1 MTTTPTPAAC
11 PTCGRTIDAP
21 KQGRPSKHDER
32 AALILATFP
41 GRFVLADVAKIMP
54 KSTAILTL
62 KRMVQDGLLTCDLV
76 KYRRPVCI
84 YEAKE

>member
-1 MTTTPTPAAC
+1 MTATPTPAAC
-11 PTCGRTIDAP
+11 PACGRPIDTP

-32 AALILATFP
+32 AALILATFQ

-62 KRMVQDGLLTCDLV
+62 RKMVQDKLLTCDLV
-76 KYRRPVCI
+76 KDRRAVCI
-84 YEAKE
+84 YEAKT

>member
-11 PTCGRTIDAP
+11 PTCGRPIDAP

-54 KSTAILTL
+54 KSTAITTL
-62 KRMVQDGLLTCDLV
+62 RRMVQDGLLTCDLV
-76 KYRRPVCI
+76 KDRRAVCI
-84 YEAKE
+84 YEAKR

>member
-11 PTCGRTIDAP
+11 PTCGRPIDAP

-62 KRMVQDGLLTCDLV
+62 KKMVEDGLLTCLLW
-76 KYRRPVCI
+76 KGCRAICI

>member
-1 MTTTPTPAAC
+1 MTTTPTPAC
-11 PTCGRTIDAP
+11 PTCGRPIDAP
-21 KQGRPSKHDER
+21 KLGRASKHDER
-32 AALILATFP
+32 AAQILATFP

-62 KRMVQDGLLTCDLV
+62 KKMVQDGLLTCLLW
-76 KYRRPVCI
+76 KGCRAICI

>member
-1 MTTTPTPAAC
+1 MTTTTPTPVS
-11 PTCGRTIDAP
+11 PTCGRPIDAP
-21 KQGRPSKHDER
+21 KQGRTSKHDER

-62 KRMVQDGLLTCDLV
+62 RKMVQDGLLIFDLV

-84 YEAKE
+84 YEAKK

>member
-1 MTTTPTPAAC
+1 MTTTTPTPAC
-11 PTCGRTIDAP
+11 PTCGRPIDAP

-62 KRMVQDGLLTCDLV
+62 KRMVESGLLTCDLV
-76 KYRRPVCI
+76 KDRRAICI
-84 YEAKE
+84 YEAKR